1 LLGIIYGIFLLILAY
16 YIELITGYFMKR
28 DFILYDYKGTRIFLI
43 GLFIFVLSL
52 PLILYNI
59 YLILIPALGNLMK
72 GIGLIWNL

>member
-1 LLGIIYGIFLLILAY
+1 
-16 YIELITGYFMKR
+16 MKR